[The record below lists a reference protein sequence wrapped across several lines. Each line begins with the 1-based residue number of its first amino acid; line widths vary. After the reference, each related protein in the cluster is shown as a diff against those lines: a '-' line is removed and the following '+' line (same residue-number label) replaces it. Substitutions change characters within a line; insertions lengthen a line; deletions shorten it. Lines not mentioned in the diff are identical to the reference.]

1 MQTTVKRMIP
11 LNELIQINEDGSII
25 IEGKENPTDLQ
36 IAQALRKYAR
46 QYGNVNKVNN
56 DERFML
62 KNVHPMVGDA
72 KGTIKT
78 KGEWMQQ
85 QGWDEA
91 KFDVMRGTSVLVKR

>member
-1 MQTTVKRMIP
+1 MKTTVKHMTP
-11 LNELIQINEDGSII
+11 LSRFIQINPDGSII

-36 IAQALRKYAR
+36 ISQAIRKYAR

-78 KGEWMQQ
+78 KEEWMKQ
-85 QGWDEA
+85 QGRDEA
-91 KFDVMRGTSVLVKR
+91 KFELMRGTSVLVKR